1 MSDKDDRRA
10 EAEARR
16 AVASSTHG
24 SEASQNAPG
33 RYLMAEAYHEKR
45 VEEASDD
52 ESGKKG

>member
-1 MSDKDDRRA
+1 
-10 EAEARR
+10 
-16 AVASSTHG
+16 VASSTHG